1 MTEANNIKILIVDD
15 DLVSGNLLTK
25 RLNKKGYACSYVDSG
40 EACLAAL
47 KLESYSLILLDI
59 MMPNMSGTDVLKV
72 IREEHNSFELPI
84 IMVTAKDDTS
94 DIVESLNSG
103 ANDYITKPINM
114 DIAMARIHTLLQ
126 VQSLFEDSLK
136 SKQITTIN
144 TMVTTL
150 NHEINNP
157 LAIAVGNLTIAKNK
171 IDEKKIDKAL
181 AALDR
186 ITQIVKKIEKITSG
200 DMEEVNYSSDVNMF
214 KL

>member
-1 MTEANNIKILIVDD
+1 
-15 DLVSGNLLTK
+15 
-25 RLNKKGYACSYVDSG
+25 
-40 EACLAAL
+40 
-47 KLESYSLILLDI
+47 